1 MLFGKILASYF
12 VSIFEMSGI
21 FGSIFSGVLTDY
33 IYSRR
38 QLISTA
44 SNQKTTNSKEPA
56 PEAIRIRMTACLVYL
71 IISISALH
79 FFAFYLTTSSSRLL
93 VYSVSFILGFVCYGS
108 NSLLGVCAMEF
119 VPKKY
124 SGSSHAIAAL
134 ASNFGAV
141 FAGVP
146 FGFLCKIYSWRGAFF
161 LVEVTAIFSFIF
173 SIISRKRTCKFVEFS
188 SKQKTE

>member
-1 MLFGKILASYF
+1 
-12 VSIFEMSGI
+12 MSGI

-38 QLISTA
+38 QQQISNT
-44 SNQKTTNSKEPA
+44 SNQKTTSNSKESA

-79 FFAFYLTTSSSRLL
+79 FFAFYLANSSSRLL
-93 VYSVSFILGFVCYGS
+93 VYSISFILGFVCYGS

-161 LVEVTAIFSFIF
+161 LVEVTAIFVFVF
-173 SIISRKRTCKFVEFS
+173 SIISRKRTCKFIEFS